1 MNRRRISAAF
11 FVGLLLVLVIG
22 CGGKSGVA
30 AWLGSADPIPPPPL
44 AIDEVCDGSRGS
56 TCTEATLTEVLKP
69 ALTAAARRPGSTVRM
84 WVQGSDVES
93 TRVVCTV
100 TSAKSRR
107 SGRRAIQQVEE
118 RWITK
123 SLGEILATVRPQ
135 LDRHAHRSPIAE
147 AVTRVSMASAPAE
160 AERWIVVVSDGL
172 EVSSFGDFECAR
184 LPRSAEFV
192 RSLQHERVLGPGSLA
207 STHVR
212 MCHMELAPV
221 DGGRCPMTVAR
232 AIDVRALW
240 TAALVAAGASDV
252 QITESAP
259 ALFDET
265 NDNAKENIQ

>member
-1 MNRRRISAAF
+1 MKRRRIDAALV
-11 FVGLLLVLVIG
+11 VGLLLVLIVG
-22 CGGKSGVA
+22 CAGKSGIA
-30 AWLGSADPIPPPPL
+30 AWLGTADAIPPPPL
-44 AIDEVCDGSRGS
+44 AIDAVCDGSRGS
-56 TCTEATLTEVLKP
+56 TCTEATLTEVLRP
-69 ALTAAARRPGSTVRM
+69 ALTVAAQRPGSTVRM

-100 TSAKSRR
+100 ASSKSRR
-107 SGRRAIQQVEE
+107 SGRRATQQAEE

-123 SLGEILATVRPQ
+123 SLGEILAAVRPQ

-147 AVTRVSMASAPAE
+147 ALTRVSMASAPPDS
-160 AERWIVVVSDGL
+160 ERWIVAVSDGL

-184 LPRSAEFV
+184 LPRAAEFV
-192 RSLQHERVLGPGSLA
+192 RSLQHERVLGPDSLA
-207 STHVR
+207 SIHVR
-212 MCHMELAPV
+212 MCHLELAPV

-259 ALFDET
+259 TLFDEA
-265 NDNAKENIQ
+265 NDHAKENTQ